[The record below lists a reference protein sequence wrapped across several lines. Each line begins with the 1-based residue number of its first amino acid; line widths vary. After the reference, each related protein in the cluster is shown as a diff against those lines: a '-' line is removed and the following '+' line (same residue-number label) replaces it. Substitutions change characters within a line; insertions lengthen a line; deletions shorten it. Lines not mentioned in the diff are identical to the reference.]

1 MSSQTHKHSKPSK
14 PHNQTAPQQQQQQ
27 PRSSLSSHL
36 AMVEL
41 KQRILTS
48 LSKLSD
54 RDTHQ
59 IAVEDLEKT
68 IMSLSSDS
76 IPMILNCLYESS
88 ADPKPSVK
96 KESIRLL
103 TLVCSSHPHS
113 TSSHLTKIIAHVI
126 RRLKDSDS
134 AVRDTCRHA
143 IGALAA
149 QYLKADVGGGGENG
163 GVGSVVALFVKP
175 LFEAMGEQNKIVQA
189 GAAVCMAKMVESAVD
204 TPVSAF
210 HKMCP
215 RICKLLN
222 NPNFLAKA
230 ALLPVVATLSQVGA
244 IVPQSLEH
252 LLPSI
257 HDCLTSTDWATRKA
271 AAEALSSLALH
282 SSSLITERTASTLT
296 VLESCRFDKIKPV
309 RDSMNEALQLW
320 KKIAGKGDGSPDDS
334 KTSPR
339 DGENPEPAPLSE
351 TSDPNKVNLGER
363 KTDPPIKDSP
373 NASSNMD
380 STANAKTAGIS
391 EKAVVI
397 LKKKPPVLTDRELN
411 PEFFQKLER
420 RGSDDMPVEVVV
432 PRRCLNSS
440 SLNTKG
446 ECETSGK
453 DSKERISSVGNNSND
468 EFHGSS
474 NNKSHIIDGGNDGN
488 SKQRTFDDFTHE
500 RYSEKRVNA
509 KELRTK
515 AYDTEVRNENDER
528 EGSANV
534 ADFSKTDGQ
543 SEVSFPNNKGNWL
556 AIQRQLMLLERQQVH
571 LMNMLQDFMGGS
583 HDSMVTLENR
593 VRGLERIVEDMARD
607 LSLSSGHRGSNFTGF
622 EGSSGR
628 PSGKYNGFNDYSSAK
643 YGRGGDVRMPFG
655 ERFAQS
661 DGNAL
666 GMRGRVPSWRSD
678 LSEGWDFSG
687 HGASRNGQISSRR
700 AFDGSSA
707 DGRSPKSVHESD
719 QGGSRRAWDKAAMP
733 IRFGEGPS
741 ARSVWQASKDEATL
755 EAIRVAGEDSGTSQA
770 TRVPMPEMTAEA
782 MADDSV
788 GQERDAIWT
797 SWSNA
802 MHALRVGDV
811 DSAFAEVLSTA
822 DDLLLVKL
830 MDRTGPVIDQLSSD
844 IVCEILHA
852 IGQFLL
858 DQNLYDICLSWIQ
871 QLVELILENGP
882 DTFGIP
888 MEAKK
893 ELLLNLH
900 EASTDTAEEWE
911 GVHPDQLLLHLASA
925 WEIDL
930 QHDK

>member
-1 MSSQTHKHSKPSK
+1 MSPQSNKNSKSTK
-14 PHNQTAPQQQQQQ
+14 SHNHNQTQNPQKQQQQ

-41 KQRILTS
+41 MQRIRTS

-68 IMSLSSDS
+68 INSLSPDA
-76 IPMILNCLYESS
+76 IPMILNSLYEAS
-88 ADPKPSVK
+88 ADPKPAVK

-103 TLVCSSHPHS
+103 TVVCSSHADSVS
-113 TSSHLTKIIAHVI
+113 THLTKIMAYVI

-134 AVRDTCRHA
+134 GVRDACRDA
-143 IGALAA
+143 VGALAA
-149 QYLKADVGGGGENG
+149 QYLRGDSCGGDNG
-163 GVGSVVALFVKP
+163 GNGSMVALFVKP
-175 LFEAMGEQNKIVQA
+175 LFEATGEQNKSVQA
-189 GAAVCMAKMVESAVD
+189 GAAICMAKMVESAVD
-204 TPVSAF
+204 TPVSGF
-210 HKMCP
+210 QKMCP
-215 RICKLLN
+215 RICKLIN

-230 ALLPVVATLSQVGA
+230 AILPVVASLSQVGA
-244 IVPQSLEH
+244 IAPQSLEH
-252 LLPSI
+252 LLASI
-257 HDCLTSTDWATRKA
+257 HDCLTSSDWATRKA

-282 SSSLITERTASTLT
+282 SSSLITDRTASTLS

-334 KTSPR
+334 KPSSHG
-339 DGENPEPAPLSE
+339 GESPEPATLSE
-351 TSDPNKVNLGER
+351 TNDPNKVILCEK
-363 KTDPPIKDSP
+363 KTDASMKVSP
-373 NASSNMD
+373 SASSNMD
-380 STANAKTAGIS
+380 STAKAKAAGIS

-397 LKKKPPVLTDRELN
+397 LKKKAPVLTDKELN
-411 PEFFQKLER
+411 PEFFQKLQR
-420 RGSDDMPVEVVV
+420 RGSDDLPVEVVV

-440 SLNTKG
+440 SLNNK
-446 ECETSGK
+446 EESETSAK
-453 DSKERISSVGNNSND
+453 DSKERVSSVGNIPRD

-474 NNKSHIIDGGNDGN
+474 NNKYPILDRANDRN
-488 SKQRTFDDFTHE
+488 SKQLSFDDFTHE
-500 RYSEKRVNA
+500 RFSEKRVNA

-515 AYDTEVRNENDER
+515 AYVTHDRNENDQR

-534 ADFSKTDGQ
+534 TGFSKTDGQ
-543 SEVSFPNNKGNWL
+543 SELSFSNNKGNWL
-556 AIQRQLMLLERQQVH
+556 AIQRPLMLLERQQVH

-583 HDSMVTLENR
+583 HDSMMTLENR

-622 EGSSGR
+622 EGSSSR

-643 YGRGGDVRMPFG
+643 YGRGGDGCIPFG

-666 GMRGRVPSWRSD
+666 GTRGRGPPWRSD
-678 LSEGWDFSG
+678 LSEAWDFSG
-687 HGASRNGQISSRR
+687 YSTSRNGQIFPKR
-700 AFDGSSA
+700 AS
-707 DGRSPKSVHESD
+707 SPKSMHESD
-719 QGGSRRAWDKAAMP
+719 QGVSRRAWDKAAMP

-755 EAIRVAGEDSGTSQA
+755 EAIRVAGEDNGTSRA

-782 MADDSV
+782 LADDNV
-788 GQERDAIWT
+788 GEERDAIWT

-802 MHALRVGDV
+802 MHALQVGDI
-811 DSAFAEVLSTA
+811 DSAFAEVLSSA

-830 MDRTGPVIDQLSSD
+830 MDRTGPVIDQLSSE
-844 IVCEILHA
+844 IICEILHA

-858 DQNLYDICLSWIQ
+858 EQNLYDICLSWIQ

-893 ELLLNLH
+893 GLLLNLH
-900 EASTDTAEEWE
+900 EASTDIAEEWE
-911 GVHPDQLLLHLASA
+911 GVRPDQLLLQLASA

-930 QHDK
+930 QQHDK

>member
-1 MSSQTHKHSKPSK
+1 MSPQSNKNSKSTK
-14 PHNQTAPQQQQQQ
+14 SHNHNQTQNPQKQQQQ

-41 KQRILTS
+41 MQRIRTS

-68 IMSLSSDS
+68 INSLSPDA
-76 IPMILNCLYESS
+76 IPMILNSLYEAS
-88 ADPKPSVK
+88 ADPKPAVK

-103 TLVCSSHPHS
+103 TVVCSSHADSVS
-113 TSSHLTKIIAHVI
+113 THLTKIMAYVI

-134 AVRDTCRHA
+134 GVRDACRDA
-143 IGALAA
+143 VGALAA
-149 QYLKADVGGGGENG
+149 QYLRGDSCGGDNG
-163 GVGSVVALFVKP
+163 GNGSMVALFVKP
-175 LFEAMGEQNKIVQA
+175 LFEATGEQNKSVQA
-189 GAAVCMAKMVESAVD
+189 GAAICMAKMVESAVD
-204 TPVSAF
+204 TPVSGF
-210 HKMCP
+210 QKMCP
-215 RICKLLN
+215 RICKLIN

-230 ALLPVVATLSQVGA
+230 AILPVVASLSQ
-244 IVPQSLEH
+244 
-252 LLPSI
+252 
-257 HDCLTSTDWATRKA
+257 
-271 AAEALSSLALH
+271 
-282 SSSLITERTASTLT
+282 
-296 VLESCRFDKIKPV
+296 IKPV

-334 KTSPR
+334 KPSSHG
-339 DGENPEPAPLSE
+339 GESPEPATLSE
-351 TSDPNKVNLGER
+351 TNDPNKVILCEK
-363 KTDPPIKDSP
+363 KTDASMKVSP
-373 NASSNMD
+373 SASSNMD
-380 STANAKTAGIS
+380 STAKAKAAGIS

-397 LKKKPPVLTDRELN
+397 LKKKAPVLTDKELN
-411 PEFFQKLER
+411 PEFFQKLQR
-420 RGSDDMPVEVVV
+420 RGSDDLPVEVVV

-440 SLNTKG
+440 SLNNK
-446 ECETSGK
+446 EESETSAK
-453 DSKERISSVGNNSND
+453 DSKERVSSVGNIPRD

-474 NNKSHIIDGGNDGN
+474 NNKYPILDRANDRN
-488 SKQRTFDDFTHE
+488 SKQLSFDDFTHE
-500 RYSEKRVNA
+500 RFSEKRVNA

-515 AYDTEVRNENDER
+515 AYVTHDRNENDQR

-534 ADFSKTDGQ
+534 TGFSKTDGQ
-543 SEVSFPNNKGNWL
+543 SELSFSNNKGNWL
-556 AIQRQLMLLERQQVH
+556 AIQRPLMLLERQQVH

-583 HDSMVTLENR
+583 HDSMMTLENR

-622 EGSSGR
+622 EGSSSR

-643 YGRGGDVRMPFG
+643 YGRGGDGCIPFG

-666 GMRGRVPSWRSD
+666 GTRGRGPPWRSD
-678 LSEGWDFSG
+678 LSEAWDFSG
-687 HGASRNGQISSRR
+687 YSTSRNGQIFPKR
-700 AFDGSSA
+700 AS
-707 DGRSPKSVHESD
+707 SPKSMHESD
-719 QGGSRRAWDKAAMP
+719 QGVSRRAWDKAAMP

-755 EAIRVAGEDSGTSQA
+755 EAIRVAGEDNGTSRA

-782 MADDSV
+782 LADDNV
-788 GQERDAIWT
+788 GEERDAIWT

-802 MHALRVGDV
+802 MHALQVGDI
-811 DSAFAEVLSTA
+811 DSAFAEVLSSA

-830 MDRTGPVIDQLSSD
+830 MDRTGPVIDQLSSE
-844 IVCEILHA
+844 IICEILHA

-858 DQNLYDICLSWIQ
+858 EQNLYDICLSWIQ

-893 ELLLNLH
+893 GLLLNLH
-900 EASTDTAEEWE
+900 EASTDIAEEWE
-911 GVHPDQLLLHLASA
+911 GVRPDQLLLQLASA

-930 QHDK
+930 QQHDK